1 MPARRLLWRAAA
13 MSYADNV
20 SPEEREYAAAE
31 FMRKF
36 HLTATLMRFKVE
48 REDRALPAF
57 SVLRFPARRTAII
70 LAGCAAAGHD
80 CASGRASHAEA
91 QTRLGAAE
99 RELAEGGFKVSVL
112 WECSRMTFARSM
124 RYLRERMPS
133 RRGISNRPSLSR
145 PA

>member
-1 MPARRLLWRAAA
+1 VTYQDGA
-13 MSYADNV
+13 SV
-20 SPEEREYAAAE
+20 EEREYAAAE

-48 REDRALPAF
+48 RDDRALPAF

-70 LAGCAAAGHD
+70 LAGCAAVGHD
-80 CASGRASHAEA
+80 CAAGRASHSEA
-91 QTRLGAAE
+91 QAGLVAAE
-99 RELAEGGFKVSVL
+99 RELAEAGFKVSVL

-133 RRGISNRPSLSR
+133 RNRLSTYPPVNHR
-145 PA
+145 SKSARD